1 MEKEFLIA
9 QAFCFHSSDG
19 DKSWTANKHFT
30 GMCLCNFS
38 AACQR
43 CERRLRQS
51 FVLESH
57 CVTHKMFTLEVACE
71 SWKFPKQWLSKKSCH
86 TRGRFKRIFR
96 KTQTHRWAMIFMS
109 FPRRTARKR
118 IRRNA
123 TERFIERRMS
133 KSVAG
138 RRQKGCRNV
147 NRMKLASNVRYWIS
161 NDDFSSW
168 CVQRVPPGLDA
179 RSRNI
184 KF

>member
-71 SWKFPKQWLSKKSCH
+71 SWKFPKQWLSKKKLSH
-86 TRGRFKRIFR
+86 TRKVQAHFQENANAQMGNDFHEFSPPNRTKANTAQCDWKIYWAENVKVRCWAQAKRL
-96 KTQTHRWAMIFMS
+96 S
-109 FPRRTARKR
+109 KR
-118 IRRNA
+118 
-123 TERFIERRMS
+123 E
-133 KSVAG
+133 
-138 RRQKGCRNV
+138 
-147 NRMKLASNVRYWIS
+147 
-161 NDDFSSW
+161 
-168 CVQRVPPGLDA
+168 
-179 RSRNI
+179 
-184 KF
+184 